1 VVCGELLLPGGD
13 VWPLLV
19 AVGRF
24 LGLVE
29 GVGVV
34 QLTAAAPRAGE
45 DHDVAQQVDALDA
58 VAADRARPEELLEVP
73 GVLSEI
79 LIRVALAGLEDTDL
93 VSLLN
98 EAQGGDGTAEARAD
112 DEDVI
117 VGCGHG

>member
-1 VVCGELLLPGGD
+1 AD
-13 VWPLLV
+13 VLGRGLYEGFSV
-19 AVGRF
+19 AQR
-24 LGLVE
+24 
-29 GVGVV
+29 
-34 QLTAAAPRAGE
+34 TSAAPRAGE

-58 VAADRARPEELLEVP
+58 VAADRGRPEELLEVP